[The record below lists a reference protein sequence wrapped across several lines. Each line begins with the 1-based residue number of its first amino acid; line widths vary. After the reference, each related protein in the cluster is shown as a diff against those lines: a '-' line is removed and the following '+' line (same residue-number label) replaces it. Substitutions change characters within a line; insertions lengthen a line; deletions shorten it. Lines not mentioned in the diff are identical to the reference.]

1 MTRDFNELVDDV
13 EGEERERLRR
23 VHDLL
28 VAAGPLPELTQKL
41 EHPSA
46 PPTADIVFFPKR
58 RHAAAAV
65 AAAAIAAAA
74 FGGGYL
80 VGHSGGGDE
89 FAAQGVVS
97 LQSTVNAPETA
108 RASIELGERDAAGNF
123 QMAVTV
129 AGLPKLKR
137 RFSYYR
143 LWLKK
148 GERATLPC
156 GDFVVEGPEKRTTV
170 RFTVSYKVDPGDRWI
185 VAYQPPGEHEE
196 PGRILLST

>member
-1 MTRDFNELVDDV
+1 MTRDFDELVGDV

-28 VAAGPLPELTQKL
+28 VEAGPMPELTHKL
-41 EHPSA
+41 ERPTA
-46 PPTADIVFFPKR
+46 PPTADIAYFPKR

-89 FAAQGVVS
+89 FAAQAAVS
-97 LQSTVNAPETA
+97 LHATGTAPETA
-108 RASIELGERDAAGNF
+108 RASIQLGERDGAGNF
-123 QMAVTV
+123 EMVVTV
-129 AGLPKLKR
+129 GGLPKLEQER
-137 RFSYYR
+137 SYYR

-156 GDFVVEGPEKRTTV
+156 GDFVVEGPDKRTTV
-170 RFTVSYKVDPGDRWI
+170 RFTVSYSVKPGDRWI
-185 VAYQPPGEHEE
+185 VAYQPPGKHDE
-196 PGRILLST
+196 PGPVLLST